1 MWRLRGGVHLGGVD
15 ADGTQD
21 LRYGQAAVEQR
32 RGAASG
38 KNNRRSRC
46 RSSQIK
52 HEHAGARR
60 GRYRAEV
67 VAVDVAVFLEQTK
80 GAEEEFACKTGSINA
95 YSVYKRECECAPG
108 SNLRASAVFSCVRN
122 SSC

>member
-1 MWRLRGGVHLGGVD
+1 MEKITG
-15 ADGTQD
+15 
-21 LRYGQAAVEQR
+21 E
-32 RGAASG
+32 
-38 KNNRRSRC
+38 
-46 RSSQIK
+46 
-52 HEHAGARR
+52 AGADHLKSNTNTPAQDG